1 MTNSGWMTATV
12 GKTVGD
18 GSRIVAVR
26 LASSPLQRPVGV
38 PGFIRP
44 VPRTGLAYLFKN
56 FALRDMAEFLEI
68 YGFQCASRTMHRA
81 PVTKD
86 RDNILEAL
94 VNLGHEAVAALPQ
107 GNEIEVQEAASG
119 GPEAFMSMVEWAERT
134 TSKVILGSTLT
145 SQADGK
151 TSTNALGNVHNE
163 VRHDILT
170 ADARQLS
177 GMFSSL
183 IQI

>member
-1 MTNSGWMTATV
+1 
-12 GKTVGD
+12 D
-18 GSRIVAVR
+18 
-26 LASSPLQRPVGV
+26 
-38 PGFIRP
+38 
-44 VPRTGLAYLFKN
+44 
-56 FALRDMAEFLEI
+56 E
-68 YGFQCASRTMHRA
+68 
-81 PVTKD
+81 D

-107 GNEIEVQEAASG
+107 GNEIEFKEAASG

-183 IQI
+183 IQMMASLNGWQDIPSRRLPRLVFDVQQE